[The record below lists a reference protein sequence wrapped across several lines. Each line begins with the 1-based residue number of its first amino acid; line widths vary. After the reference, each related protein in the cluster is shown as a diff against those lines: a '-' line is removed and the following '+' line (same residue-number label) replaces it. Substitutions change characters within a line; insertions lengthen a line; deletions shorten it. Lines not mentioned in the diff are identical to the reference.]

1 MVQYTG
7 ILFWESRLA
16 RRIRFGVRACPK
28 ILPNRKKVRSLS
40 KEAISRVLEAEA
52 EANAIRERA
61 RAEAREKVSACETAC
76 ARENEEVVARTAA
89 DMKARREMVRERSE
103 ALITQSREEVEAD
116 IETIRATSAEKMR
129 EAVKHIEWEL
139 CDI

>member
-1 MVQYTG
+1 MQTT
-7 ILFWESRLA
+7 EA
-16 RRIRFGVRACPK
+16 A
-28 ILPNRKKVRSLS
+28 PNRKKVRSLS

-61 RAEAREKVSACETAC
+61 RIAAREKVSDCEAAC
-76 ARENEEVVARTAA
+76 ARENEEIVARTAE
-89 DMKARREMVRERSE
+89 DMRSRREMVRERSE
-103 ALITQSREEVEAD
+103 SLITQSREEAEAD
-116 IETIRATSAEKMR
+116 IEAIRASSAEKMR